1 MGKKRKK
8 SVAPSAAQ
16 QTEIQAAIA
25 PEAVASQPAITE
37 EKAAEIVAAMESAP
51 VVIEPPKVIAK
62 VEEPKI
68 VIEAPIVSAPT
79 PAPTAGPMIAITE
92 ATPTPIAAAEAEDD
106 ETPAVSAASPPE
118 SVDTAPMSS
127 EAAPATARPK
137 KKRKKRTTKPP
148 VSREALDQKIG
159 RLEAKLEE
167 KKDAAAKAAR
177 EGFGAKAD
185 EDDTSVPPVDLEVHD
200 AFFAAGEKDHAPTK
214 ESGSFGAVDLR
225 HAQKM
230 SASAHARRAHL
241 SRYVKWSVGA
251 AASILMLGFAI
262 KTFRGHP
269 NDEPVRKEVT
279 HVAAPVETA
288 TQQVAQAKV
297 DPPPVVELKD
307 DTKTDDKK
315 DDTAL
320 AGDAKA
326 PEAVATDEAAKKDDL
341 PPEKPKNA
349 WQEKQAAKAALERGS
364 NGVAI
369 QAGERSVALDPSDGE
384 AWLVLGGAYQAMG
397 NNGQAKRC
405 YTACTTQGK
414 KGPLSDCKDMLGGL

>member
-8 SVAPSAAQ
+8 STLPPPPQTTEVLVASAS
-16 QTEIQAAIA
+16 A
-25 PEAVASQPAITE
+25 PEAPVSQPALSE
-37 EKAAEIVAAMESAP
+37 EKAAEIVAAIEPA
-51 VVIEPPKVIAK
+51 VVIEPPKVAQ
-62 VEEPKI
+62 
-68 VIEAPIVSAPT
+68 PT
-79 PAPTAGPMIAITE
+79 PMIAISASPAESVTL
-92 ATPTPIAAAEAEDD
+92 TPTPIAAEQALAALETPAAPES
-106 ETPAVSAASPPE
+106 ETPAVSEAVPASI
-118 SVDTAPMSS
+118 
-127 EAAPATARPK
+127 EAAPATSRPK

-177 EGFGAKAD
+177 EGFGAGKHD

-200 AFFAAGEKDHAPTK
+200 AFFAAGDKEHVPTK

-241 SRYVKWSVGA
+241 SKYVKWSVGA
-251 AASILMLGFAI
+251 AAGILMLGFVI

-269 NDEPVRKEVT
+269 NDEPVHKEVM
-279 HVAAPVETA
+279 HVAAQPVQTTQQAPEQRQVET
-288 TQQVAQAKV
+288 
-297 DPPPVVELKD
+297 PPPVVELKD
-307 DTKTDDKK
+307 ETITNDQKK
-315 DDTAL
+315 DDTT

-326 PEAVATDEAAKKDDL
+326 PEAVATDDTAKKDDL

-349 WQEKQAAKAALERGS
+349 WQEKQAAKAALERGA
-364 NGVAI
+364 NAVAI

-397 NNGQAKRC
+397 NNSQAKRC

-414 KGPLSDCKDMLGGL
+414 KGPISDCKDVLNSL

>member
-1 MGKKRKK
+1 VVKTNMGKKRKK
-8 SVAPSAAQ
+8 SSAPPPPVQEAVVITESVAA
-16 QTEIQAAIA
+16 A
-25 PEAVASQPAITE
+25 PEAPRSQPALSA
-37 EKAAEIVAAMESAP
+37 EKAAELIAAADP
-51 VVIEPPKVIAK
+51 TPT
-62 VEEPKI
+62 
-68 VIEAPIVSAPT
+68 PT
-79 PAPTAGPMIAITE
+79 PAEPTPMIAISETTE
-92 ATPTPIAAAEAEDD
+92 TPAVVETAPESETPMSETPFSSETPSVASS
-106 ETPAVSAASPPE
+106 ETPAVSGAS
-118 SVDTAPMSS
+118 AG
-127 EAAPATARPK
+127 PATARPK
-137 KKRKKRTTKPP
+137 RKRKKRPTKPP

-177 EGFGAKAD
+177 EGFGSKPD

-200 AFFAAGEKDHAPTK
+200 AFFAAGEKEHALTK
-214 ESGSFGAVDLR
+214 ESGSFAALDPR

-230 SASAHARRAHL
+230 SLAAHARRAHL

-251 AASILMLGFAI
+251 AAAILMLGFAI

-269 NDEPVRKEVT
+269 NEEPVRKDVAHT
-279 HVAAPVETA
+279 TQVAAQPVQETA
-288 TQQVAQAKV
+288 QPKAET
-297 DPPPVVELKD
+297 PPPAVIELKD
-307 DTKTDDKK
+307 EKTDDKK

-326 PEAVATDEAAKKDDL
+326 PEVAVTETNDKKEDM

-364 NGVAI
+364 NAVAI

-397 NNGQAKRC
+397 NASQAKRC
-405 YTACTTQGK
+405 YNACVSQGK
-414 KGPLSDCKDMLGGL
+414 KGPISDCKDVLGSM

>member
-8 SVAPSAAQ
+8 STLPPPPQ
-16 QTEIQAAIA
+16 QTEIQVAPASEVMPAAV
-25 PEAVASQPAITE
+25 ESQPAISE
-37 EKAAEIVAAMESAP
+37 EKAAEIVAAIEAAP
-51 VVIEPPKVIAK
+51 AVVETPKVVVA
-62 VEEPKI
+62 E
-68 VIEAPIVSAPT
+68 PT
-79 PAPTAGPMIAITE
+79 PTPMIAIS
-92 ATPTPIAAAEAEDD
+92 APTPTPIAAAAALEALETPAAPESES
-106 ETPAVSAASPPE
+106 ETPAVSEA
-118 SVDTAPMSS
+118 APMSETPAS
-127 EAAPATARPK
+127 ESAAAASGPPTARPR

-177 EGFGAKAD
+177 EGFGNKHD

-200 AFFAAGEKDHAPTK
+200 AFFAAGDKEHVPTK
-214 ESGSFGAVDLR
+214 ESGSFAALDPR

-241 SRYVKWSVGA
+241 SKYVKWSVGA
-251 AASILMLGFAI
+251 AAGILMLGFAI
-262 KTFRGHP
+262 RTFRGHP
-269 NDEPVRKEVT
+269 NEEPVHKEVT
-279 HVAAPVETA
+279 HVAAPAQVETTA
-288 TQQVAQAKV
+288 QPVQQKV
-297 DPPPVVELKD
+297 ENPPPVVELKD
-307 DTKTDDKK
+307 ETITN
-315 DDTAL
+315 DTAA

-326 PEAVATDEAAKKDDL
+326 PEAVATDDTAKKDDL

-349 WQEKQAAKAALERGS
+349 WQEKQAAKAALERGA
-364 NGVAI
+364 NAVAI

>member
-8 SVAPSAAQ
+8 SVAPPAPQ
-16 QTEIQAAIA
+16 QTEIVATPAA
-25 PEAVASQPAITE
+25 PEAVESQPAISE
-37 EKAAEIVAAMESAP
+37 EKAAEIVAAVESAP
-51 VVIEPPKVIAK
+51 AMIEPPKVVAK
-62 VEEPKI
+62 VEEAK
-68 VIEAPIVSAPT
+68 VVAEPT
-79 PAPTAGPMIAITE
+79 PTPMIAISE
-92 ATPTPIAAAEAEDD
+92 PTPTPIAAEAAEE
-106 ETPAVSAASPPE
+106 ETPAVSEA
-118 SVDTAPMSS
+118 TPMSATPMSETPAVS
-127 EAAPATARPK
+127 EAAPATSRPK

-177 EGFGAKAD
+177 EGFGNKPD

-200 AFFAAGEKDHAPTK
+200 AFFAAGEKEHAPTK
-214 ESGSFGAVDLR
+214 ESGSFAALDPR

-230 SASAHARRAHL
+230 SAMAHARRAHL
-241 SRYVKWSVGA
+241 SRYVKWAVGA
-251 AASILMLGFAI
+251 AAGILMLGFAI

-269 NDEPVRKEVT
+269 NEEPVHHEVT
-279 HVAAPVETA
+279 HVAAPPPAATTAQEPVQQKVEN
-288 TQQVAQAKV
+288 
-297 DPPPVVELKD
+297 PPAVVELKD
-307 DTKTDDKK
+307 ETITNDN
-315 DDTAL
+315 A
-320 AGDAKA
+320 AAADAKA
-326 PEAVATDEAAKKDDL
+326 PEVVATDDTAKKDDL

-349 WQEKQAAKAALERGS
+349 WQEKQAAKAALERGA
-364 NGVAI
+364 NAVAI

-414 KGPLSDCKDMLGGL
+414 KGPISDCKDVLNSL

>member
-8 SVAPSAAQ
+8 SIAPPSLQ
-16 QTEIQAAIA
+16 EPEIQ
-25 PEAVASQPAITE
+25 VAQVSSETPPPVESQPALSE
-37 EKAAEIVAAMESAP
+37 EKAAAIVAAIESPA
-51 VVIEPPKVIAK
+51 VVEPPKVVEKVIVEATPTPMIAIS
-62 VEEPKI
+62 E
-68 VIEAPIVSAPT
+68 PT
-79 PAPTAGPMIAITE
+79 PAP
-92 ATPTPIAAAEAEDD
+92 TPTPIAAAAALEAL
-106 ETPAVSAASPPE
+106 ETPAVSEA
-118 SVDTAPMSS
+118 APMSETPVS
-127 EAAPATARPK
+127 EAVASSGPATARPK

-177 EGFGAKAD
+177 EGFGGKHD

-200 AFFAAGEKDHAPTK
+200 AFFAAGDKEHVPTK
-214 ESGSFGAVDLR
+214 ESGSYAALDPR

-230 SASAHARRAHL
+230 SATAHARRAHL
-241 SRYVKWSVGA
+241 SKYVKWSVGA
-251 AASILMLGFAI
+251 AAGILMLGFAI

-269 NDEPVRKEVT
+269 NEEPVHKEVT
-279 HVAAPVETA
+279 HVAAPVQTAEQQPVQQKVET
-288 TQQVAQAKV
+288 
-297 DPPPVVELKD
+297 PPQVVELKD
-307 DTKTDDKK
+307 ETITDDQKK
-315 DDTAL
+315 DDTN

-326 PEAVATDEAAKKDDL
+326 PEAVATDDTAKKDDL

-349 WQEKQAAKAALERGS
+349 WQEKQAAKAALERGANS
-364 NGVAI
+364 VAI

-414 KGPLSDCKDMLGGL
+414 KGPISDCKDVLNSL